1 MARRNGKDVVGEGSD
16 HEDDAESLRL
26 QLRKLLR
33 SLQEK
38 NEIIDELQSRHNQH
52 ENEAREF
59 TSVDDTPLPRESR
72 RCRRRRNE
80 VQDEWQNKYNP
91 RFDIPE
97 FEGKINVDDF
107 IDWLNIVERIFDF
120 HEPPEQKKVKL
131 VALKL
136 RRNASFWWENLKKQ
150 REREGKSKIV
160 TWEKMKRE
168 LKRKYLPHNYRQEIF
183 LKIHDFKQKDLSV
196 EEYTA

>member
-26 QLRKLLR
+26 QLQKLLC

-52 ENEAREF
+52 ENDVREF
-59 TSVDDTPLPRESR
+59 TSDDDIPHLPRESR
-72 RCRRRRNE
+72 RCRRRNE

-91 RFDIPE
+91 RLDILE

-107 IDWLNIVERIFDF
+107 IDWLNTV
-120 HEPPEQKKVKL
+120 VL
-131 VALKL
+131 L
-136 RRNASFWWENLKKQ
+136 
-150 REREGKSKIV
+150 
-160 TWEKMKRE
+160 
-168 LKRKYLPHNYRQEIF
+168 
-183 LKIHDFKQKDLSV
+183 
-196 EEYTA
+196 